1 MNKLEVMEMQM
12 ESLKDIYRADL
23 ERKMESLITTL
34 QTELN
39 ELKNNPY
46 YRPNSCGIVQGSA
59 SEIDDLCI
67 KLGVLDAVKRG
78 C

>member
-1 MNKLEVMEMQM
+1 MDNLEAMEVQM

-23 ERKMESLITTL
+23 ERKLEILITIL

-46 YRPNSCGIVQGSA
+46 HKPNSCGIVQGSA
-59 SEIDDLCI
+59 NDIDELCI
-67 KLGVLDAVKRG
+67 KLGVIDAIKRNY
-78 C
+78 